1 MPGARTGGS
10 HQAIAEINVTPFVDV
25 MLVLLIIFMVTAPLL
40 QQGLDVDLPETTTQ
54 PLHIRD
60 DALVLT
66 VMKDGKIRVANSDI
80 PLSELEV
87 KLKAILDG
95 LEGKQVFLRADRKVR
110 YGVVVKVMAAAR
122 LAGAKK
128 LGIVTEPD

>member
-1 MPGARTGGS
+1 
-10 HQAIAEINVTPFVDV
+10 